1 MYSDENI
8 YLVTGLYN
16 VGKSYYDLRD
26 QKKSKNYLNDGKVI
40 KNTLSKKYPSIIKSL
55 NKIVDLDSKK
65 KKGCFSNWNN
75 KFYKKLKN
83 FYKK

>member
-1 MYSDENI
+1 LYSDENI

-65 KKGCFSNWNN
+65 KKGCFSN
-75 KFYKKLKN
+75 
-83 FYKK
+83 

>member
-1 MYSDENI
+1 MHKIIKNLYSDENI

-65 KKGCFSNWNN
+65 KKR
-75 KFYKKLKN
+75 LL
-83 FYKK
+83 

>member
-65 KKGCFSNWNN
+65 KKVALVIEITNFI
-75 KFYKKLKN
+75 KN
-83 FYKK
+83 